1 MIGRDARWAA
11 LRGGAVKSA
20 DVDLLLVHGA
30 WGSPE
35 MWGFVVEALGDVDYR
50 IALADLPTTKR
61 ADASFNDDVAHVRAL
76 ARGSRVVLCG
86 HSYGG
91 QVITAAGCD
100 LPGIA
105 HLVYVATLALD
116 VGETMREWMM
126 KRPGSRTLQLTTFD
140 DGTDLPQGW
149 GDDDGRYTPDALARI
164 RTLRPRPMVGT
175 ASPPVQRAA
184 WRQVPSTFIVAAADS
199 LIHPDIQRE
208 TALRAGSRL
217 IEIDTEHMINLST
230 PDRVAAVL
238 ADVMRDLIPA

>member
-1 MIGRDARWAA
+1 MS
-11 LRGGAVKSA
+11 VKPGQA
-20 DVDLLLVHGA
+20 Q
-30 WGSPE
+30 
-35 MWGFVVEALGDVDYR
+35 
-50 IALADLPTTKR
+50 
-61 ADASFNDDVAHVRAL
+61 
-76 ARGSRVVLCG
+76 VVLCG

-164 RTLRPRPMVGT
+164 RTLRPRPMVGIRRHRSSEPHG
-175 ASPPVQRAA
+175 AKFPALSSSPQR
-184 WRQVPSTFIVAAADS
+184 
-199 LIHPDIQRE
+199 
-208 TALRAGSRL
+208 
-217 IEIDTEHMINLST
+217 
-230 PDRVAAVL
+230 
-238 ADVMRDLIPA
+238 IP